1 MASGLVQKCTV
12 HFAVEVGSRSHHKQ
26 SSSVRLKAKGSF
38 DLLFKEVS
46 VRFFGPLLVRTRVR
60 LLHSHLLKRTA
71 LRGKTNSSAIQ
82 PN

>member
-12 HFAVEVGSRSHHKQ
+12 HFAVEVGSRS
-26 SSSVRLKAKGSF
+26 L
-38 DLLFKEVS
+38 
-46 VRFFGPLLVRTRVR
+46 RFFGPLLVRTRVR

-82 PN
+82 LN